1 MSTFAPEDGRTIS
14 ELRDLYDAGEATPV
28 DAVEAA
34 LGRIERDGGDAG
46 LRAFAHLRAGRAR
59 EEAEEAARRL
69 AAGAARGPLDGVPI
83 AVKSMV
89 AMAGMPQDAGSRV
102 LEGQYADRD
111 ATLVSAL
118 KEAGAVIVGT
128 TSMDEF
134 ALTTLGPAR
143 NPFDRARTAGGSSGG
158 SAAAVRAGMCFAAIG
173 TDTGGS
179 IRIPAACCAVVGLK
193 PTYGLLPTDG
203 IIPLA
208 WSLDHAG
215 PIGRT
220 VADVA
225 AMFGVLLSGAAGGN
239 PGSGPGFGSGFGS
252 GFGGNGS
259 APAAGLGGMRIGIPS
274 DEYLSVADPH
284 LLAEFRTALAA
295 AADAGA
301 EVLRI
306 ELPGQE
312 EVKGVHWPVLS
323 AEMAAYHLRRFGASE
338 DRYNAPMKDGISAG
352 ATVTTEEYLTAQ
364 RGRPVLR
371 AKVDAALSGVD
382 VIALPTM
389 AIDPPEM
396 GRTEVDLDGR
406 PEDAVAAMVRLTSLA
421 NHTGHPAVSV
431 PPGTA
436 PEDRPAG
443 VQLIGRHY
451 DERRLLSV
459 AAGLEAMG

>member
-1 MSTFAPEDGRTIS
+1 MSTFAAEDGRTIG
-14 ELRDLYDAGEATPV
+14 ELRALYDAGEATPV

-46 LRAFAHLRAGRAR
+46 LRAFAHLRADQAR
-59 EEAEEAARRL
+59 EEAESAARRL
-69 AAGAARGPLDGVPI
+69 AAGTPLSPLDGVPV

-102 LEGQYADRD
+102 LEGRYPDRD
-111 ATLVSAL
+111 ATLVGAL

-128 TSMDEF
+128 TTMDEF

-143 NPFDRARTAGGSSGG
+143 NPFDRTRTAGGSSGG
-158 SAAAVRAGMCFAAIG
+158 SAAAVHAGMCFAAIG

-179 IRIPAACCAVVGLK
+179 VRIPAACCAVVGLK

-225 AMFGVLLSGAAGGN
+225 AMFGVLLSGVTGSDSGG
-239 PGSGPGFGSGFGS
+239 GSGGFGFGAGAANGS
-252 GFGGNGS
+252 G
-259 APAAGLGGMRIGIPS
+259 PAAGLGGMRIGIPS
-274 DEYLSVADPH
+274 DEYLGIAEPH
-284 LLAEFRTALAA
+284 LLADFRTALAA

-301 EVLRI
+301 EVVRI
-306 ELPGQE
+306 ELPDQE
-312 EVKGVHWPVLS
+312 QVKAVHWPVLS

-338 DRYNAPMKDGISAG
+338 NRYNAPMKDGISAG

-389 AIDPPEM
+389 AVDPPEL

-436 PEDRPAG
+436 PAGRPAG

-459 AAGLEAMG
+459 AAGLEALG

>member
-1 MSTFAPEDGRTIS
+1 MSTTAPEDGRTIRG
-14 ELRDLYDAGEATPV
+14 LRTMYDAGETTPV

-34 LGRIERDGGDAG
+34 LASIERDTGDDG
-46 LRAFAHLRAGRAR
+46 LRAFAHLRVEQAR
-59 EEAEEAARRL
+59 EEAKAAAARL
-69 AAGAARGPLDGVPI
+69 SAGASLGPLDGVPI

-102 LEGQYADRD
+102 LAGQYADRD

-143 NPFDRARTAGGSSGG
+143 NPFDRTRTAGGSSGG

-179 IRIPAACCAVVGLK
+179 VRIPAACCAVVGLK

-225 AMFGVLLSGAAGGN
+225 AMFGVLLSGVTG
-239 PGSGPGFGSGFGS
+239 GSGFGI
-252 GFGGNGS
+252 GANGS
-259 APAAGLGGMRIGIPS
+259 GPAAGLGGMRIGIPS

-284 LLAEFRTALAA
+284 LLADFRTALAA

-306 ELPGQE
+306 ELPDQE

-338 DRYNAPMKDGISAG
+338 NRYNAPMRDGIAAG
-352 ATVTTEEYLTAQ
+352 AAVTTEEYLTAQ

-421 NHTGHPAVSV
+421 NHTGHPAISV

-436 PEDRPAG
+436 PAGRPAG

-451 DERRLLSV
+451 DEQRLLSV
-459 AAGLEAMG
+459 AAGLEALG

>member
-1 MSTFAPEDGRTIS
+1 MSAFAPEDGRTIS
-14 ELRDLYDAGEATPV
+14 ELRAEYDAGETTPV

-34 LGRIERDGGDAG
+34 LDSIERDVGDDG
-46 LRAFAHLRAGRAR
+46 LRAFAHLRAERAR
-59 EEAEEAARRL
+59 QEAESAARRL
-69 AAGAARGPLDGVPI
+69 AAGARLSPLDGVPI

-102 LEGQYADRD
+102 LAGQYADRD

-143 NPFDRARTAGGSSGG
+143 NPFDRTRTAGGSSGG
-158 SAAAVRAGMCFAAIG
+158 SAAAVRTGMCFAAIG

-225 AMFGVLLSGAAGGN
+225 DMFGVLLSGVT
-239 PGSGPGFGSGFGS
+239 GSGPTLR
-252 GFGGNGS
+252 GNGS
-259 APAAGLGGMRIGIPS
+259 GPVAGLGGIRIGIPS

-284 LLAEFRTALAA
+284 LLADFRTALAA

-301 EVLRI
+301 EILRI

-338 DRYNAPMKDGISAG
+338 DRYNAPMKDGIAAG
-352 ATVTTEEYLTAQ
+352 AAVTTEEYLTAQ

-371 AKVDAALSGVD
+371 AKVDAALTGVD

-421 NHTGHPAVSV
+421 NHTGHPAISV

-436 PEDRPAG
+436 PAGRPAG

-451 DERRLLSV
+451 DEQRLLSV
-459 AAGLEAMG
+459 AAGLESLG

>member
-1 MSTFAPEDGRTIS
+1 MSTFAPEHGRTIR
-14 ELRDLYDAGEATPV
+14 ELRDQYAAGEATPV

-34 LGRIERDGGDAG
+34 LGLIERDGGDAG
-46 LRAFAHLRAGRAR
+46 LRAFAHLRAAEAR
-59 EEAEEAARRL
+59 EEAADAARRL
-69 AAGAARGPLDGVPI
+69 AAGTPLGPLDGVPI

-102 LEGQYADRD
+102 LEGRYPDRD
-111 ATLVSAL
+111 ATLVGAL

-128 TSMDEF
+128 TTMDEF

-143 NPFDRARTAGGSSGG
+143 NPFDRTRTAGGSSGG

-179 IRIPAACCAVVGLK
+179 VRIPAACCAVVGLK

-225 AMFGVLLSGAAGGN
+225 AMFGVLLSGVTGN
-239 PGSGPGFGSGFGS
+239 APAGPGPGV
-252 GFGGNGS
+252 NGPV
-259 APAAGLGGMRIGIPS
+259 PAAGVAGMRIGIPS

-284 LLAEFRTALAA
+284 LLADFRTALAA

-306 ELPGQE
+306 ELPDQE
-312 EVKGVHWPVLS
+312 QVKSVHWPVLS

-338 DRYNAPMKDGISAG
+338 DRYAAPMKDGISAG
-352 ATVTTEEYLTAQ
+352 ATVTTEEYMTAQ
-364 RGRPVLR
+364 RGRPALR
-371 AKVDAALSGVD
+371 AKVDAALTGVD

-389 AIDPPEM
+389 AVDPPEL

-421 NHTGHPAVSV
+421 NHTGHPAISV

-436 PEDRPAG
+436 PANRPAG
-443 VQLIGRHY
+443 IQLIGRHY
-451 DERRLLSV
+451 DEQRLLSV
-459 AAGLEAMG
+459 AAGLEALG

>member
-1 MSTFAPEDGRTIS
+1 MSTFAPEDGRTIRD
-14 ELRDLYDAGEATPV
+14 LRALYDAGETTPV

-34 LGRIERDGGDAG
+34 LARIARDGVDDG
-46 LRAFAHLRAGRAR
+46 LRAFAHLRAEQAR
-59 EEAEEAARRL
+59 EEAKSAARRL
-69 AAGAARGPLDGVPI
+69 AAGASLGPLDGVPI

-102 LEGQYADRD
+102 LAGQYADRD
-111 ATLVSAL
+111 ATLVGAL

-128 TSMDEF
+128 TTMDEF

-143 NPFDRARTAGGSSGG
+143 NPFDRGRTAGGSSGG

-179 IRIPAACCAVVGLK
+179 VRIPAACCAVVGLK

-225 AMFGVLLSGAAGGN
+225 AMFGVLLSGVTGSGGSGSGS
-239 PGSGPGFGSGFGS
+239 GSGPGFGAGDSG
-252 GFGGNGS
+252 
-259 APAAGLGGMRIGIPS
+259 PAAGLGGMRIGIPS

-284 LLAEFRTALAA
+284 LLADFRTALAA

-306 ELPGQE
+306 ELPDQE

-338 DRYNAPMKDGISAG
+338 NRYNAPMKDGISAG

-396 GRTEVDLDGR
+396 GRTEVELDGR

-436 PEDRPAG
+436 PAGRPAG

-451 DERRLLSV
+451 DEQRLLSV
-459 AAGLEAMG
+459 AAGLEALGG

>member
-14 ELRDLYDAGEATPV
+14 RLRDRYDAGEITPV

-34 LGRIERDGGDAG
+34 LGSIERDVGDDG
-46 LRAFAHLRAGRAR
+46 LRAFAHLRAERAR
-59 EEAEEAARRL
+59 QDAEAAARRL
-69 AAGAARGPLDGVPI
+69 AAGARLSPLDGVPV

-102 LEGQYADRD
+102 LAGQYADRD
-111 ATLVSAL
+111 ASLVSAL

-143 NPFDRARTAGGSSGG
+143 NPFDRTRTAGGSSGG
-158 SAAAVRAGMCFAAIG
+158 SAAAVRSGMCFAAIG

-225 AMFGVLLSGAAGGN
+225 DMFGVLLSGVNGSGSAGFGAD
-239 PGSGPGFGSGFGS
+239 GSGPV
-252 GFGGNGS
+252 
-259 APAAGLGGMRIGIPS
+259 AGLGGTRIGIPS
-274 DEYLSVADPH
+274 DEYLSVVEPH
-284 LLAEFRTALAA
+284 LLADFRAAIAA

-306 ELPGQE
+306 ELPDQE

-338 DRYNAPMKDGISAG
+338 NRYNAPMRDGIAAG

-396 GRTEVDLDGR
+396 GRTEVDLGGR

-421 NHTGHPAVSV
+421 NHTGHPAISV

-436 PEDRPAG
+436 PAGRPAG

-451 DERRLLSV
+451 DEQRLLSV
-459 AAGLEAMG
+459 AAGLESLG